1 VIIAVSIVSVGI
13 ITIPIMSEQ
22 FADAR
27 NTKKIH
33 FTQTITSSQDPGKGH
48 ESHQLALV
56 LTPNVGTLYDGSLT
70 YTASKPVQIVVLHEI
85 DSGESKGQPTWTVD
99 GKTTY
104 GLSLI
109 DLGTSSSSF
118 EFTGAALALHSP
130 DDEEFVSTVSV
141 DGWIRGQ
148 PTEVIMQTIQVA
160 SEDPKLKLF
169 RANVPA
175 KIPIHT
181 GFYNSSELFYIVTD
195 SNGEKHVDLISE
207 KQNWKVELA
216 PALSNAPEDALD
228 NVYMFTNGIAGLGI
242 HGFQNEVFSSTPT
255 QTEDYSALR
264 SVSNIEWKIGQNSEI
279 LDSVEKILEAEEDSR
294 IEIEKTEAILNMPQ
308 IKWPEGQ
315 MPINENATLA
325 DDMSFSKA
333 QIIELNEK
341 NMTVTFI
348 AHRGWG
354 PDGSTIYYIVTDAT
368 PTGPAEMMGVV
379 DAPTS
384 ANLIATAAAA
394 DLFQFKNGI
403 IGSGPLGFQPS
414 IVATAPGDD
423 NYSPMWR
430 IHVVEWNDPAQA
442 AVLETREDIDTVQS
456 EELVTVRLARPLNSD
471 HIVNSPFIDPFQ

>member
-1 VIIAVSIVSVGI
+1 
-13 ITIPIMSEQ
+13 
-22 FADAR
+22 
-27 NTKKIH
+27 
-33 FTQTITSSQDPGKGH
+33 
-48 ESHQLALV
+48 
-56 LTPNVGTLYDGSLT
+56 
-70 YTASKPVQIVVLHEI
+70 
-85 DSGESKGQPTWTVD
+85 
-99 GKTTY
+99 
-104 GLSLI
+104 
-109 DLGTSSSSF
+109 
-118 EFTGAALALHSP
+118 
-130 DDEEFVSTVSV
+130 
-141 DGWIRGQ
+141 
-148 PTEVIMQTIQVA
+148 MQTIQVA

-216 PALSNAPEDALD
+216 PALSNAPEDVLD

-279 LDSVEKILEAEEDSR
+279 LDSEEKILEAEEDGR

-325 DDMSFSKA
+325 DDMSFSEA

-414 IVATAPGDD
+414 IAATAPGDD

-442 AVLETREDIDTVQS
+442 AVLETREDIDAAQS